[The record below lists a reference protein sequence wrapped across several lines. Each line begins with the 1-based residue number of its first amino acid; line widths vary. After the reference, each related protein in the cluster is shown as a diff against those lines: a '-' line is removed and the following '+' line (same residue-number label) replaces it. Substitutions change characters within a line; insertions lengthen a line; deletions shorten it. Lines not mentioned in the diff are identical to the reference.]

1 MLALPKTEHI
11 QTLTLIYCEATKR
24 SEARVADLASGN
36 PYLIKRLREGAGC
49 TIATY
54 NRVIQ
59 WFSDHWPVDLAWP
72 SDIPRPEPSP
82 GSPAS
87 KEAA

>member
-1 MLALPKTEHI
+1 MHRNDLTCLVSLFRTEI
-11 QTLTLIYCEATKR
+11 PRAEATI
-24 SEARVADLASGN
+24 SNWIVGHARLFQ
-36 PYLIKRLREGAGC
+36 RLRNRQPV
-49 TIATY
+49 TDVTY
-54 NRVIQ
+54 ERAYQ
-59 WFSDHWPVDLAWP
+59 WFSDNWPANLIWP